1 MKGDFLSAQRDI
13 NASYIEESRD
23 TFSKERLV
31 DLTVDDGHDKSRYVK
46 RERLILYSLML
57 TALLA
62 QTVGASL
69 YKMQSMTYGKD
80 LQQWKHPYW
89 QTALTTIG
97 ELMAFLVYFIRETF
111 FKSTH

>member
-1 MKGDFLSAQRDI
+1 
-13 NASYIEESRD
+13 
-23 TFSKERLV
+23 V
-31 DLTVDDGHDKSRYVK
+31 DLTLDQSQGKSRKVK

-57 TALLA
+57 TALLV

-69 YKMQSMTYGKD
+69 YKIQSMTYGKD

-97 ELMAFLVYFIRETF
+97 ELMAFLVYFIREKF
-111 FKSTH
+111 FKSPH